1 MRRDFFFKHL
11 KIIFLSQL
19 DVYMQ
24 GARVRVGGA
33 SWGNPPLQLAMEERV
48 VDLQPLLHQFLAMVP
63 VRHIQWPEVSTMIDK
78 CIGIVW
84 TSDSSGLGPNQLPWS
99 SVGILLH
106 GCIKLP

>member
-1 MRRDFFFKHL
+1 
-11 KIIFLSQL
+11 
-19 DVYMQ
+19 MQ

-78 CIGIVW
+78 FIGIVW